1 MNIEF
6 HHKTVIVTGAAHGFG
21 RQISLEYAR
30 RGASVWACDVLAD
43 ELAET
48 RALCLEAGGACEI
61 GTVDVTRRDEVFGFV
76 AAALRTAP
84 QVDILVN
91 NAGGVLGQTGRP
103 LEDVPLEDWQGIFD
117 VNVTGAFT
125 FCQAVAPGMKAA
137 RQGRIVN
144 ISSGAGLGISL
155 TGIQAYAAAKA
166 ANPEVVVLA
175 APLAPTLEPDGS
187 PWGLNDLVY
196 LERLYEAGAAPYF
209 DALAVHTYGFTFP
222 PEAEPGPDI
231 LNFRRIELIREIM
244 TAHGDAAKPIYVTE
258 SGWNDH
264 PRWTKAVRPLQ
275 RIQYTIASYEWAEA
289 HMPYVEK
296 LCQWVL
302 RYPAPTRSYPDNFT
316 FLTADFRPRPIYEY
330 VQAYA
335 QGREIALP

>member
-30 RGASVWACDVLAD
+30 RGASVWACDVRAD

-117 VNVTGAFT
+117 VNVTGAFM

-155 TGIQAYAAAKA
+155 TGIQAYASAKA
-166 ANPEVVVLA
+166 ALVNLTRQLAHELGSWNITVNSIAPGFVRSNPATERQWQSYGEEGQRA
-175 APLAPTLEPDGS
+175 
-187 PWGLNDLVY
+187 LV
-196 LERLYEAGAAPYF
+196 
-209 DALAVHTYGFTFP
+209 
-222 PEAEPGPDI
+222 
-231 LNFRRIELIREIM
+231 N
-244 TAHGDAAKPIYVTE
+244 
-258 SGWNDH
+258 N
-264 PRWTKAVRPLQ
+264 
-275 RIQYTIASYEWAEA
+275 
-289 HMPYVEK
+289 
-296 LCQWVL
+296 
-302 RYPAPTRSYPDNFT
+302 
-316 FLTADFRPRPIYEY
+316 
-330 VQAYA
+330 
-335 QGREIALP
+335 IALKRLGTAEDIAHSVLFFTSDYAGWITGQILSVDGGK